1 MITKV
6 YLDMCSIQRPL
17 DTVRQTR
24 VRLEAEAVLGVI
36 ALCEA
41 GTVQLVSSEVLELE
55 LEQNRLPVRKE
66 YAQRVLS
73 WATEVIELDDTVE
86 QRAAAFE
93 NLNIKSIDALHLAAA
108 EAAQADYFCTCDDR
122 LLRKAKQI
130 VDLKVKP
137 LSPLELIEEM
147 ERW

>member
-1 MITKV
+1 MPKV

-17 DTVRQTR
+17 DTMRQTR
-24 VRLEAEAVLGVI
+24 IQLEAEAILGVI

-41 GTVQLVSSEVLELE
+41 GKVQLVSS
-55 LEQNRLPVRKE
+55 
-66 YAQRVLS
+66 
-73 WATEVIELDDTVE
+73 
-86 QRAAAFE
+86 
-93 NLNIKSIDALHLAAA
+93 DALHLAVA

-130 VDLKVKP
+130 ADLKVKT
-137 LSPLELIEEM
+137 LSPLELIEEL

>member
-1 MITKV
+1 MITKI

-17 DTVRQTR
+17 DTLRQTR

-41 GTVQLVSSEVLELE
+41 GTVQLISSEVLELE

-66 YAQRVLS
+66 HAQRVLS
-73 WATEVIELDDTVE
+73 WATEVIQVDDTVE
-86 QRAAAFE
+86 QRAATFE
-93 NLNIKSIDALHLAAA
+93 DLNIKSIDALHLAAA

-130 VDLKVKP
+130 VDLKVKT